1 MTPESERRLRVD
13 PRSGDPRVPVDDP
26 TGGRTLSQ
34 RLAVALPV
42 CAIAGLAL
50 GIPLAIVAGDW
61 RVVIPCVLAPMAI
74 VGTLLAILEDGRV
87 QRHIDETQGRPAGG
101 SQRSR

>member
-1 MTPESERRLRVD
+1 MADPSERRLRVD

-26 TGGRTLSQ
+26 TSGRTLSR
-34 RLAVALPV
+34 RLAVALPL
-42 CAIAGLAL
+42 CALAGLAL
-50 GIPLAIVAGDW
+50 GIPLAFAAGDW

-87 QRHIDETQGRPAGG
+87 QRHIDETRGRPG
-101 SQRSR
+101 

>member
-1 MTPESERRLRVD
+1 MTDPSERRLRVD

-26 TGGRTLSQ
+26 TGGRTLSR

-61 RVVIPCVLAPMAI
+61 RVVIPCVLVPAAI
-74 VGTLLAILEDGRV
+74 VGTFLAILEDGRV
-87 QRHIDETQGRPAGG
+87 QRQVDEATR
-101 SQRSR
+101 RRT